1 MCEGEAEVSTAA
13 VVAAEAS
20 TAGEVAAEVAAGVA
34 VSIMA
39 RDQEWRLQKAVI
51 NV

>member
-1 MCEGEAEVSTAA
+1 MWEVEAGASTAA
-13 VVAAEAS
+13 EVAPEVS
-20 TAGEVAAEVAAGVA
+20 TAGEVAAEVAAEVA